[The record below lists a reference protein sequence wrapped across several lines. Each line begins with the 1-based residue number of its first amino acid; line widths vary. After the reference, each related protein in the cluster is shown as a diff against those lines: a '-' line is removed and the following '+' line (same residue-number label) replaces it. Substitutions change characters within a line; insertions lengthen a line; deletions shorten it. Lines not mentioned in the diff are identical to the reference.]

1 MLGYGPL
8 AQGVLIGSFAGVQHL
23 SLHPLHL
30 FRRGP
35 RPNAW
40 QIRKHLEEIVAARR
54 LCHPHECINGRVK
67 TIHDHLAMAL
77 RVELQVV
84 GLQAHLIG

>member
-1 MLGYGPL
+1 MLGHGPL
-8 AQGVLIGSFAGVQHL
+8 AQGVLTGSFVRVLHL

-30 FRRGP
+30 FRGGP
-35 RPNAW
+35 RPNTW
-40 QIRKHLEEIVAARR
+40 QIRKNLEEIVAARR
-54 LCHPHECINGRVK
+54 LRHPHECINGRVK
-67 TIHDHLAMAL
+67 AIHDHLAMAL